1 MIAIGFGP
9 SLTTHRMSGDA
20 AFDFTSGVL
29 PPGATLTRASIGSR
43 FDAGGVLRIESSD
56 VARFDHNPATSI
68 LRGLLIEP
76 EQTNEVLM
84 SEDIGGASWTRL
96 QSPEISGN
104 VADAPT
110 GVPTADSL
118 SDANV
123 DQYSGVSQTFAAVAA
138 RTVSLFIRKDTT
150 GRTMRFTVV
159 RGGPPLS
166 DLALDTATGDVKL
179 SGPGAISGAAHDCG
193 AFWRLV
199 LVNNVAYDSL
209 VIFPAAGASASWTYS
224 AGATGAAIVWGVQA
238 ERGARASS
246 YIPTDTMT
254 VTRAAD
260 VLTLDWG
267 RFAVPDGPLP
277 LRYLF
282 DDGSSQDAMATVTDG
297 LATVPTTLARPWL
310 RRVER
315 R

>member
-9 SLTTHRMSGDA
+9 SLARSGA
-20 AFDFTSGVL
+20 PRAGFDFTTGAL
-29 PPGATLTRASIGSR
+29 PAGASLARASIGSR
-43 FDAGGVLRIESSD
+43 FDASGVLRIESSN
-56 VARFDHNPATSI
+56 VARFDHDPASSI

-84 SEDIGGASWTRL
+84 SEDIGDASWTKL
-96 QSPEISGN
+96 QSPEISRN

-110 GVPTADSL
+110 GVPTGDTL
-118 SDANV
+118 RDTNIG
-123 DQYSGVSQTFAAVAA
+123 QYSGVSQTFATIAA
-138 RTVSLFIRKDTT
+138 RTVSLFVRKDTS
-150 GRTMRFTVV
+150 GRAIRFTVL

-179 SGPGAISGAAHDCG
+179 SGPGSVSGAAHDCG

-199 LVNNVAYDSL
+199 LVNNTAYDSL

-224 AGATGAAIVWGVQA
+224 AGATGSAVIWGVQA
-238 ERGARASS
+238 ERGAHASS

-254 VTRAAD
+254 ATRAAD

-282 DDGSSQDAMATVTDG
+282 DDGSSQDGMATVTGG